1 MDKTFLQNRIT
12 VTEAM
17 IVAYEDA
24 ITALVAGGMTMSY
37 TLDTGQDRQ
46 VVTRNDIGGLQKQL
60 DALYNRLSTM
70 CVRLKG
76 GGSVTARPAW

>member
-1 MDKTFLQNRIT
+1 MNRTFLQNRIT

-17 IVAYEDA
+17 IIAYEDA
-24 ITALVAGGMTMSY
+24 ITALAVGGMTMSY

-46 VVTRNDIGGLQKQL
+46 VVTRENLGGLQKQL
-60 DALYNRLSTM
+60 DALYNRLTTM
-70 CVRLKG
+70 CVRLNG